1 MRSGFLAHWF
11 TTAVALG
18 ATTWMLSGVQVD
30 SLGALAVA
38 ALVLGFTNAIIRPVL
53 VLLTLPFTVLTLGL
67 FYFVINGV
75 AFGLAAALVPGFR
88 VSSFFS
94 AILGAAFVGLVSWFI
109 GGATGRRGSGAK
121 RTQTSGVVE
130 VRRHRDGRWG

>member
-1 MRSGFLAHWF
+1 MRRGFLAHWF

-18 ATTWMLSGVQVD
+18 ATTSALPGVRVD

-38 ALVLGFTNAIIRPVL
+38 ALVLGFTNAIVRPVL

-88 VSSFFS
+88 VLSFVS
-94 AILGAAFVGLVSWFI
+94 AILGAAFVGLVSWFV
-109 GGATGRRGSGAK
+109 GGVLGRGRRPVTRMDAS
-121 RTQTSGVVE
+121 SVVE
-130 VRRHRDGRWG
+130 VRQRRDGRWS